1 MVAGAAYTAEL
12 GREEARRLR
21 PDVIVIDVNL
31 PDEDGILLT
40 RAVRAEV
47 PAIAVILISVQDS
60 PDLRRRGQQAGA
72 RAYLAKPFSGDE
84 LVAAVREAA
93 GPRQGTTRPPVP
105 RRRAPSAD
113 STQELPL
120 ARVRRAPDPAAVPA
134 PAPAAAPAAEPQPEP
149 PAKAPPLPPL
159 VRHRGKHE
167 PGHVVAIFSGKGG
180 VGKSVLAINLAAML
194 ATETGEDVALVDLDL
209 QFGDVAVL
217 LGLQPVDTIADVPAA
232 QRIDADFLGSVMPE
246 APGRLRV
253 LCSPLSPEL
262 AELVRP
268 EHVAQVID
276 TLKAVFAHIVIDLSQ
291 HLDEVALTALERADR
306 IVLVIDTNLPAIK
319 DARLAFRI
327 FSTLGIPGER
337 VTLVLNR
344 ADAPSDVTVA
354 QIETN
359 LDWKVGVKIPSEG
372 GLVLK
377 SIQRAIP
384 AVLMEPESGF
394 ALSVRELA
402 GTLIPLP
409 DAGREAGRR
418 ARRGLFSR
426 RGGS

>member
-1 MVAGAAYTAEL
+1 
-12 GREEARRLR
+12 
-21 PDVIVIDVNL
+21 
-31 PDEDGILLT
+31 
-40 RAVRAEV
+40 
-47 PAIAVILISVQDS
+47 
-60 PDLRRRGQQAGA
+60 
-72 RAYLAKPFSGDE
+72 
-84 LVAAVREAA
+84 
-93 GPRQGTTRPPVP
+93 
-105 RRRAPSAD
+105 
-113 STQELPL
+113 
-120 ARVRRAPDPAAVPA
+120 
-134 PAPAAAPAAEPQPEP
+134 
-149 PAKAPPLPPL
+149 
-159 VRHRGKHE
+159 
-167 PGHVVAIFSGKGG
+167 VVAVFSGKGG

-194 ATETGEDVALVDLDL
+194 GTETGQDVALVDLDL

-232 QRIDADFLGSVMPE
+232 QQVDAAFLGSVMPE
-246 APGRLRV
+246 APGHLRV

-262 AELVRP
+262 ADLVRP
-268 EHVAQVID
+268 EHVGLVLD
-276 TLKAVFAHIVIDLSQ
+276 SLKAAFDHVVIDLSQ
-291 HLDEVALTALERADR
+291 HLDDVALTALERSDR

-337 VTLVLNR
+337 VILVLNR
-344 ADAPSDVTVA
+344 ADAPSDVTIA

-359 LDWKVGVKIPSEG
+359 LGWKVAVQIPSEG

-377 SIQRAIP
+377 SVQRAIP

-409 DAGREAGRR
+409 DAGKEAGRR

-426 RGGS
+426 RGAS

>member
-1 MVAGAAYTAEL
+1 MV
-12 GREEARRLR
+12 
-21 PDVIVIDVNL
+21 VDVNL
-31 PDEDGILLT
+31 PDKDGIRLAHDLK
-40 RAVRAEV
+40 VEL
-47 PAIAVILISVQDS
+47 PAIAIILISVQDS
-60 PDLRRRGQQAGA
+60 PELRRRGQHAGA

-84 LVAAVREAA
+84 LVAAVRAA
-93 GPRQGTTRPPVP
+93 AEPRQRATRPPVA

-120 ARVRRAPDPAAVPA
+120 ARLRRAQVETPAAPT
-134 PAPAAAPAAEPQPEP
+134 AAEAEAEPQP
-149 PAKAPPLPPL
+149 KAPAPPPPPPL
-159 VRHRGKHE
+159 VRPRGRHE
-167 PGHVVAIFSGKGG
+167 PGHVVAVFSGKGG

-194 ATETGEDVALVDLDL
+194 GTETGEDVALVDLDL

-232 QRIDADFLGSVMPE
+232 AQVDAAFLGSVMPE
-246 APGRLRV
+246 APGHLRV

-262 AELVRP
+262 ADLVRP

-276 TLKAVFAHIVIDLSQ
+276 SLKATFNHIVIDLSQ
-291 HLDEVALTALERADR
+291 HLDDVALSALERADR
-306 IVLVIDTNLPAIK
+306 IILVIDTNLPAIK

-327 FSTLGIPGER
+327 FATLGIPGEK

-354 QIETN
+354 QIESN
-359 LDWKVGVKIPSEG
+359 LEWQVAVKIPSEG
-372 GLVLK
+372 NLVLR
-377 SIQRAIP
+377 SIQRAVP

-409 DAGREAGRR
+409 DAGKEAGRR

>member
-1 MVAGAAYTAEL
+1 MV
-12 GREEARRLR
+12 
-21 PDVIVIDVNL
+21 VDVNL
-31 PDEDGILLT
+31 PDKDGIRLAHDLK
-40 RAVRAEV
+40 VEL
-47 PAIAVILISVQDS
+47 PAIAIILISVQDS
-60 PDLRRRGQQAGA
+60 PELRRRGQHAGA

-84 LVAAVREAA
+84 LVAAVRAA
-93 GPRQGTTRPPVP
+93 AEPRQRATRPPVA

-120 ARVRRAPDPAAVPA
+120 ARLRRAQLETPAAPT
-134 PAPAAAPAAEPQPEP
+134 AAEAEAEPQP
-149 PAKAPPLPPL
+149 KAPAPPPPPPL
-159 VRHRGKHE
+159 VRPRGRHE
-167 PGHVVAIFSGKGG
+167 PGHVVAVFSGKGG

-194 ATETGEDVALVDLDL
+194 GTETGEDVALVDLDL

-232 QRIDADFLGSVMPE
+232 AQVDAAFLGSVMPE
-246 APGRLRV
+246 APGHLRV

-262 AELVRP
+262 ADLVRP

-276 TLKAVFAHIVIDLSQ
+276 SLKATFNHIVIDLSQ
-291 HLDEVALTALERADR
+291 HLDDVALSALERADR
-306 IVLVIDTNLPAIK
+306 IILVIDTNLPAIK

-327 FSTLGIPGER
+327 FATLGIPGEK

-344 ADAPSDVTVA
+344 ADAPSDVTVS
-354 QIETN
+354 QIESN
-359 LDWKVGVKIPSEG
+359 LEWQVAVKIPSEG
-372 GLVLK
+372 NLVLR
-377 SIQRAIP
+377 SIQRAVP

-409 DAGREAGRR
+409 DAGKEAGRR